1 MSMDR
6 EDHEMIAALID
17 RTFKARTPEEI
28 REQRR
33 YEIARDIFVGFTID
47 QTCMANTADRAE
59 EAVRCAEFL
68 LTELER
74 TK

>member
-33 YEIARDIFVGFTID
+33 YEIARDIFARYAVMDNATTLMTDAQDALF
-47 QTCMANTADRAE
+47 AADT
-59 EAVRCAEFL
+59 FI
-68 LTELER
+68 TELER

>member
-28 REQRR
+28 REQRQ

-47 QTCMANTADRAE
+47 KTCMANTADCAE
-59 EAVRCAEFL
+59 EAFRCAHLF

>member
-6 EDHEMIAALID
+6 EDHEMIAALIG

-33 YEIARDIFVGFTID
+33 YEIARDLFVRYESS
-47 QTCMANTADRAE
+47 TAASDIKA
-59 EAVRCAEFL
+59 ADEF

>member
-33 YEIARDIFVGFTID
+33 YEIARAIFAQDISFESPLEYAKKV
-47 QTCMANTADRAE
+47 
-59 EAVRCAEFL
+59 AVRATQFADAL
-68 LTELER
+68 LAELEK